1 MEGGPQVSAGKG
13 DSPRPVNWSKWDET
27 WARIQSNKQQPE
39 TVTEKEEQPK
49 HEKPNTTN
57 RRVSRSQGC

>member
-39 TVTEKEEQPK
+39 TVTDKEEQPK
-49 HEKPNTTN
+49 HEDPLPETTGV
-57 RRVSRSQGC
+57 R